1 MPAVY
6 RCGTKTFWREIFLHA
21 GTIVFV
27 ISLPKVEFLLA
38 MKEIFIQFAT
48 YSLWANHLLL
58 GVIESL
64 SDEQQRAEVKSSF
77 PSLYKTVLHLL
88 DAESI
93 WWQRIRLQE
102 KIVRPSDDFSGD
114 FADLSKL
121 LQQQNRQW
129 LDWVTNTNEHG
140 LQHEFI
146 YLNSKKERFKQPVYQ
161 MLLHLFNH
169 GTYHRGQLVTM
180 LRQLG
185 VEKIPPTDF
194 MVWSRKK

>member
-1 MPAVY
+1 
-6 RCGTKTFWREIFLHA
+6 
-21 GTIVFV
+21 
-27 ISLPKVEFLLA
+27 
-38 MKEIFIQFAT
+38 MKEVFIQYASFN
-48 YSLWANHLLL
+48 LWANQLLF
-58 GVIESL
+58 GIIESL
-64 SDEQQRAEVKSSF
+64 PEAQQKAEIRSSF

-93 WWQRIRLQE
+93 WWQRIKLQE
-102 KIVRPSDDFSGD
+102 KIVRPSDEFTGT
-114 FADLSKL
+114 FTELSKV

-129 LDWVTNTNEHG
+129 IEWIQNTAEHG
-140 LQHEFI
+140 FQHEFI

-161 MLLHLFNH
+161 MLLHMFNH

-194 MVWSRKK
+194 IVWSRRN

>member
-1 MPAVY
+1 
-6 RCGTKTFWREIFLHA
+6 
-21 GTIVFV
+21 
-27 ISLPKVEFLLA
+27 
-38 MKEIFIQFAT
+38 MKELFIQYASFN
-48 YSLWANHLLL
+48 LWANNLLF
-58 GVIESL
+58 GVIENL
-64 SDEQQRAEVKSSF
+64 SEEQQKAEIKSSF

-93 WWQRIRLQE
+93 WWQRLRLQE
-102 KIVRPSDDFSGD
+102 KISRPSEEFNGTFS
-114 FADLSKL
+114 DLSKL
-121 LQQQNRQW
+121 LQLQNRQW
-129 LDWVTNTNEHG
+129 IEWIQNTNEHG

-161 MLLHLFNH
+161 MLLHMFNH

-194 MVWSRKK
+194 IVWSRRK